1 MSVWENCFYSIRK
14 SSKPIHAGNED
25 VLNTTVL
32 DVCKYTHAAPP
43 RTARSLFYCPLTR
56 TACPE
61 FCTFRVCKP
70 KAQNLCSAFSF
81 TIISDSFNNI
91 AHSLSSIFLMKF
103 YIDYF
108 LFIFNFELAQYNLSR
123 IEKCNVLEQIMAYV
137 DF

>member
-25 VLNTTVL
+25 ILNTTVL

-43 RTARSLFYCPLTR
+43 RTARSFFTVRSRGL
-56 TACPE
+56 
-61 FCTFRVCKP
+61 RVQNFAP
-70 KAQNLCSAFSF
+70 SVSKAQNLCSAFSF
-81 TIISDSFNNI
+81 TSISDSFNNI